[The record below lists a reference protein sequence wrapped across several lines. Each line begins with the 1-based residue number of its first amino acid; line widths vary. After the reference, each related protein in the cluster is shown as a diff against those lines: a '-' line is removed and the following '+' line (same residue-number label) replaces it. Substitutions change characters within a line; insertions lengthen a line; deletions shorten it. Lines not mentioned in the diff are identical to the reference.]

1 MNPQDF
7 KTRAEELVKQLDSI
21 QAEREKCSLKDYMNP
36 FPGLQELLIE
46 FVHLVYAFD
55 HGLPLNK
62 LIADLPDMKFG
73 SAMLGGISYNEGKFN
88 EIRYYMNFFIQ
99 YLEDYYE

>member
-1 MNPQDF
+1 MKPQDF
-7 KTRAEELVKQLDSI
+7 KTKAEELVKQLDSI
-21 QAEREKCSLKDYMNP
+21 QAEGEKCSLKDYMNP

-62 LIADLPDMKFG
+62 LISDLPSLKFG
-73 SAMLGGISYNEGKFN
+73 SAILGRASFNEEKFK